1 MRRFEVKTTNRI
13 MKALTGIVLIVI
25 PLAAEQPQL
34 SREDYARA
42 EQYLIGNIGKLAFK
56 IQVVPRFIGKSDR
69 FWYKLATRDGKE
81 FVLIDPAL
89 NTRQPA
95 FDQARLAASLSAA
108 SGKAYEANNLPFDG
122 IEFVKDGRAIQFD
135 IEKDRWTADLS
146 TYACTKEETSK
157 EKPEGESLSPD
168 GKWAA
173 FVKDYNLFIRPTAGG
188 TDIQLTTDGE
198 ALYDYGS
205 EADQSTVAVTQRLSG
220 KKQPP
225 VLLWSPDSRKILT
238 HKLDQRKVES
248 LHLLQSVPPQGFRP
262 LLHSYRYA
270 LVGDPNLPLAE
281 LAVLDVEK
289 KTKTA
294 FKTDPYL
301 VLYMSPITTK
311 RAWWS
316 EDSRTVYFVEESR
329 SNKAARLKAADA
341 VTGETRTLIEEKG
354 ATYVEL
360 NTYLGNAPNVRIL
373 GDGAEFI
380 WFSERDGWAHLY
392 LYDGKTGIL
401 KNQITKGPWVVGDI
415 LRVDE
420 KNRWVYFTAGG
431 REKGRDPYYRH
442 LYREKLDGS
451 GLELLTPEDA
461 DHTVTD
467 MLSGSNAFGFL
478 SRFSPSGS
486 YFVDTYS
493 RMDTAPVTVL
503 RDVSG
508 RLVREL
514 EKADLEPLLA
524 AGWKWPE
531 RVTVKAR
538 DGTTDLY
545 GLLYKP
551 SNFDPAKK
559 YPVIDG
565 IYPGPQITRT
575 PKSFG
580 GNAYFLYEICE
591 DSALAELGFIVV
603 NIDGLGTPF
612 RSKAFHDWSYGKMEE
627 AGGLEDHITGIRQLA
642 SVRPY
647 MDISR
652 VGIYGHSGGGFA
664 STHAIL
670 AYPDFYKVAV
680 SSAGNHDQRS
690 YLACWGEQYQG
701 LLQGDNYKAQSNAGL
716 AANLKGKLLLVHGD
730 MDDNVHPAMTIQ
742 MVDALVKANKDF
754 DLLILPNRNHSFG
767 LDPYFTRRKWD
778 YFVRHLAGAEP
789 PHDYEIKPGKMP
801 S

>member
-1 MRRFEVKTTNRI
+1 VKKTDRLL
-13 MKALTGIVLIVI
+13 KVLIGLALVVS
-25 PLAAEQPQL
+25 PLAAEQQL
-34 SREDYARA
+34 TREDYARA
-42 EQYLIGNIGKLAFK
+42 EQYLIWNIGKLAFK
-56 IQVVPRFIGKSDR
+56 TQVVPRFIGRSDR
-69 FWYKLATRDGKE
+69 FWYKLNTRDGKE

-89 NTRQPA
+89 NTKQPA
-95 FDQARLAASLSAA
+95 FDQARLAAALSAA
-108 SGKAYEANNLPFDG
+108 SGKAYEAGRLPFESF
-122 IEFVKDGRAIQFD
+122 EFIQDGRAIQFD
-135 IEKDRWTADLS
+135 LEKVRWTSDLA
-146 TYACTKEETSK
+146 TYTCTKEEAPK
-157 EKPEGESLSPD
+157 ESPEGESLSPD

-173 FVKDYNLFIRPTAGG
+173 FVKNHDLYIRPAAGG
-188 TDIQLTTDGE
+188 AEVQLTADGE
-198 ALYDYGS
+198 PYYDYGS
-205 EADQSTVAVTQRLSG
+205 EAEQSTSAVTDRLGG

-225 VLLWSPDSRKILT
+225 ALLWSPDSKKILT
-238 HKLDQRKVES
+238 HRLDQRKVEP
-248 LHLLQSVPPQGFRP
+248 LYLLQSVPPRGFRP

-281 LAVLDVEK
+281 LMVFDVEK
-289 KTKTA
+289 KTRTVL
-294 FKTDPYL
+294 KTDPYL
-301 VLYMSPITTK
+301 VLFVSPITTK

-316 EDSRTVYFVEESR
+316 EDSRKVYFVEEER
-329 SNKAARLKAADA
+329 ALKAARLKAADA
-341 VTGETRTLIEEKG
+341 LSGETRSMIEEKG

-360 NTYLGNAPNVRIL
+360 NLLSGGAPNVCVL
-373 GDGAEFI
+373 GNGAEVI
-380 WFSERDGWAHLY
+380 WFSERDGWGHLY
-392 LYDGKTGIL
+392 LYDGKTGAL
-401 KNQITKGPWVVGDI
+401 KNQITKGSWVVRDI

-431 REKGRDPYYRH
+431 REKGRDPYYQH
-442 LYREKLDGS
+442 LYRVRLEGS

-461 DHTVTD
+461 DHCVADIAETPT
-467 MLSGSNAFGFL
+467 AFELL
-478 SRFSPSGS
+478 SRFSPSGR

-493 RMDTAPVTVL
+493 KMDLAPVTLL
-503 RDVSG
+503 RDADG

-514 EKADLEPLLA
+514 ERADIEPLLA
-524 AGWKWPE
+524 TGWKWPE
-531 RVTVKAR
+531 RIIVKAR

-545 GLLYKP
+545 GVLYKP

-580 GNAYFLYEICE
+580 TDLLSISDFCRDI
-591 DSALAELGFIVV
+591 SLAELGFIVV

-612 RSKAFHDWSYGKMEE
+612 RSKAFHDFGYGKMEE
-627 AGGLEDHITGIRQLA
+627 AGGLEDHIAGIKQLA
-642 SVRPY
+642 AGRPY

-701 LLQGDNYKAQSNAGL
+701 LLQGDNYKAQANAGL

-730 MDDNVHPAMTIQ
+730 MDDNVHPGMTIRV
-742 MVDALVKANKDF
+742 VDALIKANKDF
-754 DLLILPNRNHSFG
+754 DLLILPNQNHSFG

-778 YFVRHLAGAEP
+778 YFVKNLLGAEP
-789 PHDYEIKPGKMP
+789 PSGYEIKVGTLPF
-801 S
+801 

>member
-1 MRRFEVKTTNRI
+1 VK
-13 MKALTGIVLIVI
+13 MKTCILRSLAALVLIALPV
-25 PLAAEQPQL
+25 AAEQPQL

-42 EQYLIGNIGKLAFK
+42 EQYLIWNIGKLAFK
-56 IQVVPRFIGKSDR
+56 IQVVPHFVGKSDR
-69 FWYKLATRDGKE
+69 FWYKLDTRGGKE
-81 FVLIDPAL
+81 FMLVDPAL
-89 NTRQPA
+89 NTKQPA
-95 FDQARLAASLSAA
+95 FDQVRLAASLSAA

-122 IEFVKDGRAIQFD
+122 IEFIKDGRAIQFD
-135 IEKDRWTADLS
+135 IEKVRWTVDLS
-146 TYACTKEETSK
+146 TYACTKEETPK
-157 EKPEGESLSPD
+157 ENPEGESLSPD

-173 FVKDYNLFIRPTAGG
+173 FVKDYNIYVRPTDGG
-188 TDIQLTTDGE
+188 PEVQLTTDGE
-198 ALYDYGS
+198 AYYDYGS
-205 EADQSTVAVTQRLSG
+205 ESEQSTVAVTQRLSG

-225 VLLWSPDSRKILT
+225 VLVWSPDSRKILT
-238 HKLDQRKVES
+238 HKLDQRKVEP
-248 LHLLQSVPPQGFRP
+248 LYLLQSAPPQGFRP

-301 VLYMSPITTK
+301 VLYMSPISTK

-316 EDSRTVYFVEESR
+316 EDSRIVYFAEEER
-329 SNKAARLKAADA
+329 ALKAARLKAADA
-341 VTGETRTLIEEKG
+341 LTGETRTLIEEKG

-360 NTYLGNAPNVRIL
+360 NIYLGNAPNVRVL
-373 GDGAEFI
+373 GNGAEFI

-392 LYDGKTGIL
+392 LYDGKTGAL

-442 LYREKLDGS
+442 LYRIRLDGT

-461 DHTVTD
+461 DHTVAD
-467 MLSGSNAFGFL
+467 MLSGGAFGL
-478 SRFSPSGS
+478 VPRFSPSGN
-486 YFVDTYS
+486 YFVDTFS
-493 RMDTAPVTVL
+493 RMDLAPVTVL
-503 RDVSG
+503 RDASG
-508 RLVREL
+508 RLVREF

-524 AGWKWPE
+524 TGWKWPE

-545 GLLYKP
+545 GLIYKP

-580 GNAYFLYEICE
+580 PNVYYLYGVCE

-627 AGGLEDHITGIRQLA
+627 AGGLEDHIAGIRQLTA
-642 SVRPY
+642 GRPY

-680 SSAGNHDQRS
+680 SSAGNHDQRG
-690 YLACWGEQYQG
+690 YLAGWGEQYQG
-701 LLQGDNYKAQSNAGL
+701 LLQGDNYKAQANAGL

-730 MDDNVHPAMTIQ
+730 MDDNVHPALTLQ
-742 MVDALVKANKDF
+742 VVDALVKANKDF

-767 LDPYFTRRKWD
+767 LDPYFTRRLWD

-789 PHDYEIKPGKMP
+789 PQGYEIEPGKMP

>member
-1 MRRFEVKTTNRI
+1 
-13 MKALTGIVLIVI
+13 MKATYRILKALAGLALIVF
-25 PLAAEQPQL
+25 PLAAEQQL
-34 SREDYARA
+34 TREDYARA
-42 EQYLIGNIGKLAFK
+42 EQYLIWNIGKLAFK
-56 IQVVPRFIGKSDR
+56 TQVVPHFIGKSDR
-69 FWYKLATRDGKE
+69 FWYKLDSRGGKE
-81 FVLIDPAL
+81 FVLVDPAL

-95 FDQARLAASLSAA
+95 FDQARLAAALSAA
-108 SGKAYEANNLPFDG
+108 SAKAYEANNLPFDS
-122 IEFVKDGRAIQFD
+122 IEFIKDGRAIQFD
-135 IEKDRWTADLS
+135 IEKTRWTCDLA
-146 TYACTKEETSK
+146 TYACAKAEAPK
-157 EKPEGESLSPD
+157 DNPEGESLSPD
-168 GKWAA
+168 GRWAA
-173 FVKDYNLFIRPTAGG
+173 FVKDHNLYIKPAAGG
-188 TDIQLTTDGE
+188 ADVQLTTDGE
-198 ALYDYGS
+198 LYYDYGS
-205 EADQSTVAVTQRLSG
+205 EAEQSTVAVTERLGG

-238 HKLDQRKVES
+238 HRLDQRKVEP
-248 LHLLQSVPPQGFRP
+248 LYLLQSVPPQGFRP

-281 LAVLDVEK
+281 LMIFDVEK

-294 FKTDPYL
+294 LKTDPYPI
-301 VLYMSPITTK
+301 LYVSPVTTK

-316 EDSRTVYFVEESR
+316 EDGGKIYFIEEER
-329 SNKAARLKAADA
+329 SLKAVRLRAADA
-341 VTGETRTLIEEKG
+341 LTGETLTLIEEKG

-360 NTYLGNAPNVRIL
+360 NVFLGNAPNVRVL
-373 GDGAEFI
+373 GDGSEII

-392 LYDGKTGIL
+392 LYDGKTGTL
-401 KNQITKGPWVVGDI
+401 KNQITRGPWVVSDI
-415 LRVDE
+415 LRVDD

-431 REKGRDPYYRH
+431 REKGSDPYYRH
-442 LYREKLDGS
+442 LYRIKLDGS
-451 GLELLTPEDA
+451 GLELLTPEGA
-461 DHTVTD
+461 DHTVAD
-467 MLSGSNAFGFL
+467 MLSGRNAFGL
-478 SRFSPSGS
+478 APRFSPSGL
-486 YFVDTYS
+486 YFVDTFS
-493 RMDTAPVTVL
+493 RMDLAPVSVL
-503 RDVSG
+503 RDAGG

-524 AGWKWPE
+524 TGWKWPE
-531 RVTVKAR
+531 RFTVKAR

-575 PKSFG
+575 PKSFSA
-580 GNAYFLYEICE
+580 NPYFLYEFCE
-591 DSALAELGFIVV
+591 DTSLAELGFIVV

-627 AGGLEDHITGIRQLA
+627 AGGLEDHIAGIRQLA
-642 SVRPY
+642 AGRPY
-647 MDISR
+647 MDTSR

-701 LLQGDNYKAQSNAGL
+701 LLAGDNYKAQANAGL
-716 AANLKGKLLLVHGD
+716 ASNLKGKLLLVHGD
-730 MDDNVHPAMTIQ
+730 MDDNVHPAMTLQ
-742 MVDALVKANKDF
+742 VVDALVKANKDF

-778 YFVRHLAGAEP
+778 YFVRNLAGAEP
-789 PHDYEIKPGKMP
+789 PHGYEIKMGKVP